1 MVEMYQLEGL
11 WRLRLRRLR
20 CTVLGDLWRLRLR
33 GLGMRQLEGCA
44 EALIEGPFTVFIYI
58 SVEHD
63 DCLSFCTLNFALEL
77 CIVYISRGPRMCA

>member
-33 GLGMRQLEGCA
+33 GLGMRQLEGCV
-44 EALIEGPFTVFIYI
+44 EALIEGPLQLSLYI
-58 SVEHD
+58 VEHD
-63 DCLSFCTLNFALEL
+63 LCLSCCTLNSALEL
-77 CIVYISRGPRMCA
+77 CIVYISRDPRMCA